1 MPARCCINWPDRSVL
16 EWCWA
21 QLPESSRAGF
31 SAAHRF
37 TWRLPIPSRPRH
49 VAHRTSR
56 VHLVPPFVP
65 LPSGA
70 PPSLIPYGGMDD
82 GDAGTRVAP
91 RDVHD
96 FWPRLLASP
105 ILGALVVNL
114 SGLIDNTRHSSGALV
129 ASYAWFAVIA
139 FVVWEGNRRLYF
151 RLPRREDWLFRPW
164 SRLGLLLST
173 IILFTIPVAGGLLWI
188 WRAVTEDP
196 GTRQYAFATA
206 VFAIVSLVIAITHVY
221 ETVFLLR
228 EWESDRLRSARL
240 EHARLQTELESLGR
254 EVDPHFLFNN
264 LNALAHLVDQRSDLA
279 PWFIRTLSATY
290 RYVLECRGRP
300 LVRLAV
306 ELEALERHRALA
318 NVRYGNGIRVDV
330 QVRPAEA
337 EELLLPP
344 VSLAELFQNALKHN
358 TVAADMPLGIS
369 VRVEDTTLI
378 FENDLRSRLKPT
390 RSTGIG
396 LANLA
401 ERFRIGVGR
410 PVVWVAE
417 ADRFVVRLP
426 LVKNIR

>member
-1 MPARCCINWPDRSVL
+1 
-16 EWCWA
+16 
-21 QLPESSRAGF
+21 
-31 SAAHRF
+31 
-37 TWRLPIPSRPRH
+37 
-49 VAHRTSR
+49 
-56 VHLVPPFVP
+56 
-65 LPSGA
+65 
-70 PPSLIPYGGMDD
+70 MDD
-82 GDAGTRVAP
+82 GDAGTRIAP

-114 SGLIDNTRHSSGALV
+114 SGLIDNSRHSSLALV

-139 FVVWEGNRRLYF
+139 FAVWEGNRRLYF
-151 RLPRREDWLFRPW
+151 RLPRREDWLLRPW
-164 SRLGLLLST
+164 SRLGLLLTT
-173 IILFTIPVAGGLLWI
+173 IILFTIPVAAGLLGI

-206 VFAIVSLVIAITHVY
+206 LFAIVSLVIAITHVY
-221 ETVFLLR
+221 ETVFLLKD
-228 EWESDRLRSARL
+228 WESDRLRSARL

-300 LVRLAV
+300 LVRLAI
-306 ELEALERHRALA
+306 ELEALERHHALA
-318 NVRYGNGIRVDV
+318 NVRYGHGIRVDV
-330 QVRPAEA
+330 QVQPADA
-337 EELLLPP
+337 DQLLLPP

-358 TVAADMPLGIS
+358 TIAEDLPLRIS
-369 VRVEDTTLI
+369 VRVEGTTLV
-378 FENDLRSRLKPT
+378 FENDLRCRLKSS

-396 LANLA
+396 LTNLA
-401 ERFRIGVGR
+401 ERFRIAAGQ
-410 PVVWVAE
+410 PAVWGPE

-426 LVKNIR
+426 LIRSFGP